1 MTEDRIPAR
10 VFALA
15 KKVGDKP
22 LAWKEYAD
30 GSITIVFCN
39 KGKRIF
45 QKESEVSAFEDVM
58 HTNEDA
64 QEVVQT
70 LTPTHKPNPKKKE
83 K

>member
-1 MTEDRIPAR
+1 MDKIPAR
-10 VFALA
+10 VLALA
-15 KKVGDKP
+15 EQIKDKP
-22 LAWKEYAD
+22 LAWIEHAD

-39 KGKRIF
+39 KGKRLF
-45 QKESEVSAFEDVM
+45 EKESEKEIAFTDVI

-70 LTPTHKPNPKKKE
+70 LAPTHKPSPKKKE